1 VGSVPVLLHA
11 DIVLTKPLNLKRSG
25 EKEIPLVG
33 LLPKERAALMITE
46 VTEIMKITRSG
57 WINERIKSH

>member
-1 VGSVPVLLHA
+1 MGSVPVLLHA